1 MIKKKEEKTVM
12 ERGGEKTDW
21 TERKIRTFWRH
32 RGAKLV
38 TSELEI
44 LLQK

>member
-1 MIKKKEEKTVM
+1 M
-12 ERGGEKTDW
+12 EREGEKTDW
-21 TERKIRTFWRH
+21 TERKIRNFWRH
-32 RGAKLV
+32 RGGGAKLV